1 VVSKERDSKI
11 IVNLLVTSV
20 SRCTG
25 CNAMKLGLKHQQLPD
40 IGASGRPPEGANIAC
55 VCVCVCVRE
64 IERSSATIIFYT
76 EDEWVERGQ
85 NQKERNKNEL
95 ITYIN
100 VPISA

>member
-1 VVSKERDSKI
+1 
-11 IVNLLVTSV
+11 
-20 SRCTG
+20 
-25 CNAMKLGLKHQQLPD
+25 
-40 IGASGRPPEGANIAC
+40 
-55 VCVCVCVRE
+55 VCVRE